1 MPVDPGCRALLEPV
15 PSIILVVPNQF
26 FLLGVN
32 GYDRIVVVHLPL
44 NTAIDELKLSVAVG
58 VLIPFLGLPVALQ
71 AVPKAMERLC
81 NRRVADIHPAM
92 R

>member
-1 MPVDPGCRALLEPV
+1 
-15 PSIILVVPNQF
+15 
-26 FLLGVN
+26 
-32 GYDRIVVVHLPL
+32 VHLPL

-81 NRRVADIHPAM
+81 NRRVADIDPAM